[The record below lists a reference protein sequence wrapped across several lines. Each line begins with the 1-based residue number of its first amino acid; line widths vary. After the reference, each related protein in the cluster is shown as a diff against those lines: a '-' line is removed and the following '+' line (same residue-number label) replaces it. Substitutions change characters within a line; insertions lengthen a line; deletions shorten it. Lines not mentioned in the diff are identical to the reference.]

1 MAKNKYT
8 TREALDYIT
17 EHGIRNLTIPEL
29 KELGRPLMS
38 TVRNRLRR
46 LEKAGL
52 QDTPA
57 YIGYVVEQGAKAS
70 IKSNNVNVLKKEIF
84 NAYKFLE
91 KAKTSSVKQARIYLD
106 KMSEVLQTDI
116 QSIDRE
122 TRKDIF
128 SIIHRLEE
136 DAPQLFEKYESQ
148 GTLSVIPTV
157 IYMPGT
163 IQDKVNKVKEL
174 LNDMKQEQ
182 GYVEEESLWSDEW
195 SGNRW

>member
-1 MAKNKYT
+1 MAGNRFT

-17 EHGIRNLTIPEL
+17 EKGIRNLTVTEL

-38 TVRNRLRR
+38 TVKSRLRR

-57 YIGYVVEQGAKAS
+57 YIGYVIEQGAKSS

-91 KAKTSSVKQARIYLD
+91 QAKTSSVTQARQYLD
-106 KMSEVLQTDI
+106 KMGEVLQTDI
-116 QSIDRE
+116 QSIDTE

-128 SIIHRLEE
+128 KIIHMLEE
-136 DAPQLFEKYESQ
+136 DSPQLFEKYESQ
-148 GTLSVIPTV
+148 GTLSLIPTV
-157 IYMPGT
+157 LYMPGT
-163 IQDKVNKVKEL
+163 IQDKVNRVKEML
-174 LNDMKQEQ
+174 GEMKREQ
-182 GYVEEESLWSDEW
+182 GYIEEESIWSDDW
-195 SGNRW
+195 SGNEW